1 MKFNSEEIES
11 YCKSYSL
18 KDTSL
23 LQELTKTTWNSED
36 IPQMLSGSLVGGLLQ
51 TLIRISGA
59 VNVLEIGMFTG
70 YSALKMAEVLPQNGT
85 IDTCELMNKHIK
97 TATEWFKKSKN
108 GFKITIHKGPAIQ
121 SLEKMKRSS
130 FDMVFIDAD
139 KVNYPKYHKI
149 ALKLLKI
156 GGIGVLDNMLWS
168 GKVIDPLDK
177 ESIALRETAE
187 LIINNDRLSPLL
199 LPVRDGVMIYHKM
212 R

>member
-85 IDTCELMNKHIK
+85 LDTCELMDKHIK

-121 SLEKMKRSS
+121 SLEKMERFS

>member
-1 MKFNSEEIES
+1 MKFNSEEIDL

-18 KDTSL
+18 KDNSL

-85 IDTCELMNKHIK
+85 LDTCELMDKHIK

-121 SLEKMKRSS
+121 SLEKMKRFS

>member
-85 IDTCELMNKHIK
+85 LDTCELMDKHIK

-139 KVNYPKYHKI
+139 KVNYPKYHKK

-156 GGIGVLDNMLWS
+156 GGMGVLDNMLWS

>member
-1 MKFNSEEIES
+1 MKFNPEEIQS

-18 KDTSL
+18 KDTLL
-23 LQELTKTTWNSED
+23 LQELTKTTWNSEE
-36 IPQMLSGSLVGGLLQ
+36 IPQMLSGSMVGGLLQ

-85 IDTCELMNKHIK
+85 LDTCELMDKHIK

-121 SLEKMKRSS
+121 SLEKMKRFS

>member
-1 MKFNSEEIES
+1 MKFNPEEIES

-18 KDTSL
+18 KDTLL
-23 LQELTKTTWNSED
+23 LQELTKTTWNSEE

-70 YSALKMAEVLPQNGT
+70 YSALKMAEALPQNGT
-85 IDTCELMNKHIK
+85 LDTCELMDKHIK

-108 GFKITIHKGPAIQ
+108 GFKITVHKGPAVQ
-121 SLEKMKRSS
+121 SLEKMKGLL

-139 KVNYPKYHKI
+139 KVNYPKYHKV

>member
-70 YSALKMAEVLPQNGT
+70 Y
-85 IDTCELMNKHIK
+85 
-97 TATEWFKKSKN
+97 
-108 GFKITIHKGPAIQ
+108 
-121 SLEKMKRSS
+121 
-130 FDMVFIDAD
+130 
-139 KVNYPKYHKI
+139 
-149 ALKLLKI
+149 
-156 GGIGVLDNMLWS
+156 
-168 GKVIDPLDK
+168 
-177 ESIALRETAE
+177 
-187 LIINNDRLSPLL
+187 INFS
-199 LPVRDGVMIYHKM
+199 
-212 R
+212 

>member
-85 IDTCELMNKHIK
+85 LDTCELMDKHIK

-121 SLEKMKRSS
+121 SLEKMKRFS

-139 KVNYPKYHKI
+139 KVNYPKYHKK

>member
-121 SLEKMKRSS
+121 SLEKMKRFS

-149 ALKLLKI
+149 ALELLKI
-156 GGIGVLDNMLWS
+156 GGVGVLDNMLWS

>member
-1 MKFNSEEIES
+1 VKFNLEEIES

-18 KDTSL
+18 KDSSL
-23 LQELTKTTWNSED
+23 LQELSKTTWDSEE
-36 IPQMLSGSLVGGLLQ
+36 IPQMLSGPLVGGLLQ

-59 VNVLEIGMFTG
+59 INVLEIGMFTG
-70 YSALKMAEVLPQNGT
+70 YSALKMAEALPQNGT
-85 IDTCELMNKHIK
+85 LDTCELMDKHIK
-97 TATEWFKKSKN
+97 TATEWFKKSKD

-121 SLEKMKRSS
+121 SLEKMREFS

-139 KVNYPKYHKI
+139 KVNYPKYHKK

-156 GGIGVLDNMLWS
+156 GGMGVLDNMLWS
-168 GKVIDPLDK
+168 GKVIDPHDK

>member
-85 IDTCELMNKHIK
+85 LDTCELIDKHIK

-121 SLEKMKRSS
+121 SLEKMKRFS

-187 LIINNDRLSPLL
+187 LIIKNDRLSPLL

>member
-51 TLIRISGA
+51 TLIKISGA

-70 YSALKMAEVLPQNGT
+70 YSALKMAEALPQNGT
-85 IDTCELMNKHIK
+85 IDTCELMDKHIK

-108 GFKITIHKGPAIQ
+108 GFKIT
-121 SLEKMKRSS
+121 
-130 FDMVFIDAD
+130 FF
-139 KVNYPKYHKI
+139 
-149 ALKLLKI
+149 
-156 GGIGVLDNMLWS
+156 
-168 GKVIDPLDK
+168 
-177 ESIALRETAE
+177 T
-187 LIINNDRLSPLL
+187 
-199 LPVRDGVMIYHKM
+199 
-212 R
+212 

>member
-51 TLIRISGA
+51 TLIRISGV

-85 IDTCELMNKHIK
+85 LDTCELMDKHIK

-108 GFKITIHKGPAIQ
+108 GFKITIHKGLAIQ

-156 GGIGVLDNMLWS
+156 GGIGVLDNMLWN

-187 LIINNDRLSPLL
+187 LIIKNDRLSPLL

>member
-121 SLEKMKRSS
+121 SLEKMKRFS

-168 GKVIDPLDK
+168 GKVIDPHDK

>member
-1 MKFNSEEIES
+1 MKFNSEKIES
-11 YCKSYSL
+11 YCKSFSL

-23 LQELTKTTWNSED
+23 LQELTKSTWSSEE

-51 TLIRISGA
+51 TLIKISRA

-70 YSALKMAEVLPQNGT
+70 YSALKMAEALPENGT
-85 IDTCELMNKHIK
+85 LDTCELMDKHIK

-108 GFKITIHKGPAIQ
+108 GDKITVHKGPAIQ
-121 SLEKMKRSS
+121 SLEKMKRSL
-130 FDMVFIDAD
+130 FDLVFIDAD
-139 KVNYPKYHKI
+139 KVNYPKYHKTT
-149 ALKLLKI
+149 LKLLKK
-156 GGIGVLDNMLWS
+156 GGVGVLDNMLWS
-168 GKVIDPLDK
+168 GKVIEPSDK

-187 LIINNDRLSPLL
+187 LIINNDRLAPLL

>member
-1 MKFNSEEIES
+1 VKFNSEEIES

-85 IDTCELMNKHIK
+85 LDTCELMDKHIK

-121 SLEKMKRSS
+121 SLEKMKRFS

>member
-23 LQELTKTTWNSED
+23 LQELTKATWNSED

-85 IDTCELMNKHIK
+85 LDTCELMDKHIK

>member
-85 IDTCELMNKHIK
+85 LDTCELMDKHIK

-121 SLEKMKRSS
+121 SLEKMKGLL

-139 KVNYPKYHKI
+139 KVNYPKYHKV

>member
-1 MKFNSEEIES
+1 MFNSEEIDS
-11 YCKSYSL
+11 YCKNFSL
-18 KDTSL
+18 KDSKTL
-23 LQELTKTTWNSED
+23 KELSKETWRSED

-51 TLIRISGA
+51 MLIKISGA
-59 VNVLEIGMFTG
+59 LNILEIGMFTG
-70 YSALKMAEVLPQNGT
+70 YSALKMAEILPENGR
-85 IDTCELMNKHIK
+85 IHTCELMEKHIN

-108 GFKITIHKGPAIQ
+108 GDKITVHKGPAIQ
-121 SLEKMKRSS
+121 SLEKLNNYS

-139 KVNYPKYHKI
+139 KVNYPKYHTKC
-149 ALKLLKI
+149 LKLLKK

-168 GKVIDPLDK
+168 GRVLDPFDK

-187 LIINNDRLSPLL
+187 LIINNDRLAPLL

>member
-85 IDTCELMNKHIK
+85 LDTCELMDKHIK

-121 SLEKMKRSS
+121 SLEKMKGLS

>member
-121 SLEKMKRSS
+121 SLEKMKRFS

>member
-1 MKFNSEEIES
+1 MKFNPEEIES

-70 YSALKMAEVLPQNGT
+70 YSALKMAEALPQNGT
-85 IDTCELMNKHIK
+85 LDTCELMDKHIK

>member
-1 MKFNSEEIES
+1 MKFNPEEIES

-18 KDTSL
+18 KDTLL
-23 LQELTKTTWNSED
+23 LQELTKTTWNSEE

-51 TLIRISGA
+51 TLIKISGA

-70 YSALKMAEVLPQNGT
+70 YSALKMAEALPQNGT
-85 IDTCELMNKHIK
+85 LDTCELMDKHIK

-121 SLEKMKRSS
+121 SLEKMKGLL

>member
-23 LQELTKTTWNSED
+23 LQELTKATWNSED

-85 IDTCELMNKHIK
+85 LDTCELMDKHIK
-97 TATEWFKKSKN
+97 TATEWFKKSKD
-108 GFKITIHKGPAIQ
+108 GFKITVHKGPAIQ
-121 SLEKMKRSS
+121 SLEKMREFS

-139 KVNYPKYHKI
+139 KVNYPKYHKK

-187 LIINNDRLSPLL
+187 LIIKNDRLSPLL

>member
-1 MKFNSEEIES
+1 MKFNPEEIES

-18 KDTSL
+18 KDTLL
-23 LQELTKTTWNSED
+23 LQELTKTTWNSEE

-70 YSALKMAEVLPQNGT
+70 YSALKMAEALPQNGT
-85 IDTCELMNKHIK
+85 LDTCELMDKHIK

-121 SLEKMKRSS
+121 SLEKMKGLL

>member
-1 MKFNSEEIES
+1 MKFNPEEIES

-18 KDTSL
+18 KDTLL
-23 LQELTKTTWNSED
+23 LQELTKTTWNSEE

-51 TLIRISGA
+51 TLIKISGA

-70 YSALKMAEVLPQNGT
+70 YSALKMAEALPQNGT
-85 IDTCELMNKHIK
+85 LDTCELMDKHIK

-121 SLEKMKRSS
+121 SLEKMKGLL

-139 KVNYPKYHKI
+139 KVNYPKYHKA

-212 R
+212 K

>member
-18 KDTSL
+18 KDNSL

-85 IDTCELMNKHIK
+85 LDTCELMDKHIK

>member
-1 MKFNSEEIES
+1 MKFNPEEIES

-18 KDTSL
+18 KDTLL
-23 LQELTKTTWNSED
+23 LQELTKTTWNSEE

-59 VNVLEIGMFTG
+59 VSVLEIGMFTG
-70 YSALKMAEVLPQNGT
+70 YSALKMAEALPQNGT
-85 IDTCELMNKHIK
+85 LDTCELMDKHIK

-108 GFKITIHKGPAIQ
+108 GFKITIHKGPAVQ
-121 SLEKMKRSS
+121 SLEKMKGFL